1 MVRFGG
7 YRLQMMPTNGR
18 LSYAK
23 AHMEVQER
31 MDGSLAVYYKGQ
43 CLLTRSAPPEAPVL
57 RTRSTARFMPGASD
71 FRELV
76 HCVATRTAKPNTGRP
91 YKPAQDH
98 PWRRPFRI
106 HIDRE

>member
-57 RTRSTARFMPGASD
+57 RTRSTARFMPGASGYRNLD
-71 FRELV
+71 NLLDYLMFK
-76 HCVATRTAKPNTGRP
+76 AIP
-91 YKPAQDH
+91 
-98 PWRRPFRI
+98 
-106 HIDRE
+106 